1 MNRRHDAAMFDIL
14 VYLFENFFHADA
26 YPEPEQLALKLSAAG
41 FEYDEINEALQ
52 WLDGLHEAGEND
64 LPAIAIDSD
73 SVRCYAAEELAKLD
87 AECRGFLVFLE
98 SAGVLNPLTR
108 ELILERAMALP
119 DHSVSLSR
127 LKIIV
132 LMVFWKQHQAMD
144 TLILEELLSGNESHY
159 LH

>member
-1 MNRRHDAAMFDIL
+1 MNRRHNAAMFDIL

-41 FEYDEINEALQ
+41 FEDEEISEALQ
-52 WLDGLHEAGEND
+52 WLDGLQEIGVD
-64 LPAIAIDSD
+64 CPPAIATDNE
-73 SVRCYAAEELAKLD
+73 SVRCFSHEETAKLD
-87 AECRGFLVFLE
+87 TECRGFLVFLE

-108 ELILERAMALP
+108 ELILERAMALA
-119 DHSVSLSR
+119 DHAVSLSR

-132 LMVFWKQHQAMD
+132 LMVLWSQHQAMD
-144 TLILEELLSGNESHY
+144 SLILEELLSGNDARY

>member
-26 YPEPEQLALKLSAAG
+26 YPEPEQLALRLSAAG
-41 FEYDEINEALQ
+41 FEDEEISEALQ
-52 WLDGLHEAGEND
+52 WLDGLQEVGTD
-64 LPAIAIDSD
+64 CPPAISVDND
-73 SVRCYAAEELAKLD
+73 SVRSFGPEEIAKLD
-87 AECRGFLVFLE
+87 TECRGFLTFLE

-108 ELILERAMALP
+108 ELILERAMALS
-119 DHSVSLSR
+119 DHSVSLSK

-132 LMVFWKQHQAMD
+132 LIVLWSRHQAMD
-144 TLILEELLSGNESHY
+144 TLILEELLSGNDARY

>member
-41 FEYDEINEALQ
+41 FEDEEISEALQ
-52 WLDGLHEAGEND
+52 WLDGLQEAGTES
-64 LPAIAIDSD
+64 LPAIAANND
-73 SVRCYAAEELAKLD
+73 SVRCYSSEEIAKLD
-87 AECRGFLVFLE
+87 TDCRGFLAFLE
-98 SAGVLNPLTR
+98 GAGVLNPLTR
-108 ELILERAMALP
+108 ELILERAMALS
-119 DHSVSLSR
+119 DHSVSLSK

-132 LMVFWKQHQAMD
+132 LMVLWKQHQAMD
-144 TLILEELLSGNESHY
+144 TLILEELLSGNDARY

>member
-1 MNRRHDAAMFDIL
+1 MFDIL

-41 FEYDEINEALQ
+41 FEDEEISEALQ
-52 WLDGLHEAGEND
+52 WLDGLHEAGESD
-64 LPAIAIDSD
+64 LPAIPADSD
-73 SVRCYAAEELAKLD
+73 SVRCYAAEELTKLD
-87 AECRGFLVFLE
+87 TECRGFLAFLE
-98 SAGVLNPLTR
+98 SAGVLSPLTR
-108 ELILERAMALP
+108 ELIIERAMALS

-132 LMVFWKQHQAMD
+132 LMVLWKQHEAMD
-144 TLILEELLSGNESHY
+144 TLILEELLSGNEAHY

>member
-1 MNRRHDAAMFDIL
+1 MFDIL

>member
-14 VYLFENFFHADA
+14 VYLFENFFHAEA

-41 FEYDEINEALQ
+41 FEDEEISEALQ
-52 WLDGLHEAGEND
+52 WLDGLQEVGSD
-64 LPAIAIDSD
+64 CSPAISVDND
-73 SVRCYAAEELAKLD
+73 SVRCFGPEEIAKLD
-87 AECRGFLVFLE
+87 TECRGFLAFLE

-108 ELILERAMALP
+108 ELILERAMALS
-119 DHSVSLSR
+119 DHSVSLSK

-132 LMVFWKQHQAMD
+132 LMVLWNQHQAMD
-144 TLILEELLSGNESHY
+144 TLILEELLSGNDARY

>member
-26 YPEPEQLALKLSAAG
+26 YPEPEQLTLKLSAAG
-41 FEYDEINEALQ
+41 FEDEEISEALQ
-52 WLDGLHEAGEND
+52 WLDELQEVGTD
-64 LPAIAIDSD
+64 SLPAIAADND
-73 SVRCYAAEELAKLD
+73 SVRCFGTEEISKLD
-87 AECRGFLVFLE
+87 SECRGFLSFLE

-108 ELILERAMALP
+108 ELILERAMALS
-119 DHSVSLSR
+119 DHSVSLSK

-132 LMVFWKQHQAMD
+132 LMVLWNQHQAMD
-144 TLILEELLSGNESHY
+144 TLILEELLSGNDARY

>member
-1 MNRRHDAAMFDIL
+1 MNRRHAAAMFDIL

-41 FEYDEINEALQ
+41 FEDEEISEALQ
-52 WLDGLHEAGEND
+52 WLDGLQEAGAD
-64 LPAIAIDSD
+64 SLPAIAPDND
-73 SVRCYAAEELAKLD
+73 SVRCFNPKEMARLD
-87 AECRGFLVFLE
+87 SECRGFLVFLE

-108 ELILERAMALP
+108 ERILERAMALP
-119 DHSVSLSR
+119 DRAVSLSK

-132 LMVFWKQHQAMD
+132 LMVLWNQKQTMD
-144 TLILEELLSGNESHY
+144 TLILEELLSGNDARY

>member
-41 FEYDEINEALQ
+41 FEDEEISEALQ
-52 WLDGLHEAGEND
+52 WLDGLQEAGDDD
-64 LPAIAIDSD
+64 LPVIAAENG
-73 SVRCYAAEELAKLD
+73 SVRCYGAEEIAKLD
-87 AECRGFLVFLE
+87 TECRGFLVFLE
-98 SAGVLNPLTR
+98 SAGVLSPLTR
-108 ELILERAMALP
+108 ELIIERAMALSG
-119 DHSVSLSR
+119 HTVSLSR

-132 LMVFWKQHQAMD
+132 LMVLWKQHQAMD
-144 TLILEELLSGNESHY
+144 TLILEELLSGNDTHY

>member
-41 FEYDEINEALQ
+41 FEDEEISEALQ
-52 WLDGLHEAGEND
+52 WLDELQEVGTD
-64 LPAIAIDSD
+64 SLPAIAADND
-73 SVRCYAAEELAKLD
+73 SVRC
-87 AECRGFLVFLE
+87 FLSFLE

-108 ELILERAMALP
+108 ELILERAMALS
-119 DHSVSLSR
+119 DHSVSLSK

-132 LMVFWKQHQAMD
+132 LMVLWNQHQAMD
-144 TLILEELLSGNESHY
+144 TLILEELLSGNDARY

>member
-41 FEYDEINEALQ
+41 FEDEEISEALQ
-52 WLDGLHEAGEND
+52 WLDGLQEAGID
-64 LPAIAIDSD
+64 SPPAIAADNRST
-73 SVRCYAAEELAKLD
+73 RCFSPEEIAKLD
-87 AECRGFLVFLE
+87 TECRGFLVFLE
-98 SAGVLNPLTR
+98 SACVLTPLTR
-108 ELILERAMALP
+108 ELILERAMALS
-119 DHSVSLSR
+119 DHAVSLSR

-132 LMVFWKQHQAMD
+132 LMVLWNQHQTMD
-144 TLILEELLSGNESHY
+144 SLILEELLSGNDARY

>member
-1 MNRRHDAAMFDIL
+1 MNRRHNAAMFDIL

-41 FEYDEINEALQ
+41 FEDEEISEALQ
-52 WLDGLHEAGEND
+52 WLDELQEVGTGS
-64 LPAIAIDSD
+64 LPAIAADNDSF
-73 SVRCYAAEELAKLD
+73 RCFGPVEIARLD
-87 AECRGFLVFLE
+87 TDCRGFLSFLE

-108 ELILERAMALP
+108 ELILERAMALS
-119 DHSVSLSR
+119 DHSVSLSK

-132 LMVFWKQHQAMD
+132 LMVLWNQHQAMD
-144 TLILEELLSGNESHY
+144 TLILEELLSGNDARF

>member
-41 FEYDEINEALQ
+41 FEDEEISEALQ
-52 WLDGLHEAGEND
+52 WLDGLQEAGTES
-64 LPAIAIDSD
+64 LPAIAANND
-73 SVRCYAAEELAKLD
+73 SVRCYSSEEIAKLD
-87 AECRGFLVFLE
+87 TDCRGFLAFLE
-98 SAGVLNPLTR
+98 GAGVLNPLTR
-108 ELILERAMALP
+108 ELILERAMALS
-119 DHSVSLSR
+119 DHTVSLSK

-132 LMVFWKQHQAMD
+132 LMVLWKQHQAMD
-144 TLILEELLSGNESHY
+144 TLILEELLSGNDARY

>member
-41 FEYDEINEALQ
+41 FEDEEISEALQ
-52 WLDGLHEAGEND
+52 WLDGLQEAGD
-64 LPAIAIDSD
+64 GSLPAIAAESGSI
-73 SVRCYAAEELAKLD
+73 RCYGAEEIAKLD
-87 AECRGFLVFLE
+87 TECRGFLAFLE

-108 ELILERAMALP
+108 ELILERAMALS
-119 DHSVSLSR
+119 DHTVSLSR

-132 LMVFWKQHQAMD
+132 LMVLWKQHQAMD
-144 TLILEELLSGNESHY
+144 TLILEELLSGNETHY

>member
-41 FEYDEINEALQ
+41 FDDEEISEALQ
-52 WLDGLHEAGEND
+52 WLDGLQEASVD
-64 LPAIAIDSD
+64 SLPAITPEND
-73 SVRCYAAEELAKLD
+73 SVRCFSREEIARLD
-87 AECRGFLVFLE
+87 TECRGFLVFLE

-108 ELILERAMALP
+108 ELILERAMALS
-119 DHSVSLSR
+119 DRTVSLSR

-132 LMVFWKQHQAMD
+132 LMVLWSQQQRMD
-144 TLILEELLSGNESHY
+144 SLILEELLSGSDARY

>member
-41 FEYDEINEALQ
+41 FEEEEISEALQ
-52 WLDGLHEAGEND
+52 WLDGLQEAGVD
-64 LPAIAIDSD
+64 SLPAITPEND
-73 SVRCYAAEELAKLD
+73 SVRCFGQEELARLD
-87 AECRGFLVFLE
+87 TECRGFLVFLE

-108 ELILERAMALP
+108 ELILERAMALS
-119 DHSVSLSR
+119 DRAVSLSR

-132 LMVFWKQHQAMD
+132 LMVLWSQQQRMD
-144 TLILEELLSGNESHY
+144 SLILEELLSGSESRY

>member
-1 MNRRHDAAMFDIL
+1 MFDIF

-41 FEYDEINEALQ
+41 FEDEEISAALR
-52 WLDGLHEAGEND
+52 WLDGLQEAGPGSGPVRVPD
-64 LPAIAIDSD
+64 PR
-73 SVRCYAAEELAKLD
+73 SVRLYAADELARLD
-87 AECRGFLVFLE
+87 TDCRGFLAFLE

-108 ELILERAMALP
+108 ELILERAAALNERA
-119 DHSVSLSR
+119 VSLSK

-132 LMVFWKQHQAMD
+132 LMVLWKQHQAMD
-144 TLILEELLSGNESHY
+144 TLILEELLSGNDARY

>member
-1 MNRRHDAAMFDIL
+1 MNRRHAAAMFDIL